1 MKKLL
6 FALLLVC
13 GSAFAADA
21 PTPGPE
27 STPILYTLRATVARV
42 VDGDTLVLSAL
53 ELPYDLVKVNVQIR
67 MLGVDT
73 PETRTKDP
81 VEKAAGLAAK
91 KFVEDLL
98 PVGARIRVVVRE
110 NGQVDNFGR
119 TLAWVILPDGTNL
132 STLLL
137 EKGLARV
144 YVGD

>member
-13 GSAFAADA
+13 GSAFAEDA

-27 STPILYTLRATVARV
+27 STPILYTMRAEVLRV
-42 VDGDTLVLSAL
+42 VDGDTIIVRLSL
-53 ELPYDLVKVNVQIR
+53 MYDLTKENVQVR

-81 VEKAAGLAAK
+81 AEKAAGLAAK
-91 KFVEDLL
+91 AFVEGLL
-98 PVGARIRVVVRE
+98 PVGARIRVIVRE

-137 EKGLARV
+137 EKGLAKV
-144 YVGD
+144 YAGD